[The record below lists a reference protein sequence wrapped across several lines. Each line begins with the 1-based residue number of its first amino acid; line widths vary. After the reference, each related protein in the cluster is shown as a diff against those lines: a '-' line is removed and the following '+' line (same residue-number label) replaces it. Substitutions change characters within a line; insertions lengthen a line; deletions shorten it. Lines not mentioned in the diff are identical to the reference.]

1 MKGQLIPEEY
11 IYGVYAHKG
20 LHYHFD
26 SRPVVKALVAVTM
39 TTRFTPIKGCT
50 TIFIRFL
57 RAGPYI
63 RRGFARHPGLYHG
76 EEMVTSSASDHH
88 ETMDGWVLHRA
99 LART

>member
-39 TTRFTPIKGCT
+39 TARFTPIKGCT
-50 TIFIRFL
+50 TIL
-57 RAGPYI
+57 
-63 RRGFARHPGLYHG
+63 
-76 EEMVTSSASDHH
+76 TQ
-88 ETMDGWVLHRA
+88 A
-99 LART
+99 L